1 MKTHFVNEAVLLK
14 LFVKSLGIHMYKI
27 WKNDLKEDRIYVN

>member
-14 LFVKSLGIHMYKI
+14 LFVKSLGMS
-27 WKNDLKEDRIYVN
+27 YVQDMEK